1 MRVFRSLP
9 TLHGL
14 GLAVRRTGSAL
25 REVLLIAAPIAALEA
40 VGPHSPHDGTD
51 LVVLSGAALVVMLL
65 VRAAQRGWLPATQRV
80 AQAVKARS
88 LRLFRAVSPRY
99 AVAFRPT
106 AEVVPVPDRTLLT
119 PIAVLTVLLV
129 GAALLGP
136 NLFTGLSFLKTSV
149 SYTLYLVG
157 LALVWSLM
165 FVAVVAGSLAAAQWA
180 QSLGRGGRM
189 GLVAIGFAVGW
200 VGSLILLLLVPG
212 STPLA
217 VLLVVG
223 AWRARSLGGIPAQD
237 YLFCRRDAQGRART
251 VPVHVYLYRV
261 HAAIVLLLALIVVL
275 GQAQRLWL
283 PGFPRTPFL
292 FTSWLGVLATLCAVV
307 LVARAGVH
315 FQRILGG
322 RRAPPETPLTPTL
335 WIRTPQGSTEPW
347 QRIAR
352 ESGWLALPSGERP
365 AHEFDLVLGD
375 ETHPRRFVPRE
386 PINEE
391 DARFQLERR
400 FQVVMRR
407 RFRRRFHSLYKRLRA
422 DKPEEGSGYL
432 FCPHV
437 WLVPGVVRDVEPSSR
452 RGRNSGSLSGPVFY
466 GPPYAEAFP
475 HRVRRYIGSVL
486 RDLQIDIVYWEDAV
500 GWPDIQ
506 RVLGVAFEI
515 YDQRRSPLEARHFI
529 GLPRVRVVIQEEEAD
544 PDPARDPLRPRPPTL
559 KKEAPGHAR
568 ILLIVRDRGE
578 FEELDVPDPADNWI
592 RTPTLV

>member
-1 MRVFRSLP
+1 VRVFRSLP

-14 GLAVRRTGSAL
+14 GLAVRRTGTAL
-25 REVLLIAAPIAALEA
+25 REALLLAAPIAALEA

-51 LVVLSGAALVVMLL
+51 LVVLSGAVLVVL
-65 VRAAQRGWLPATQRV
+65 VLARAAQRGWLPA
-80 AQAVKARS
+80 ARS
-88 LRLFRAVSPRY
+88 AALALKQHALKLFRVISPRY

-106 AEVVPVPDRTLLT
+106 AEVVPVPDRTLLV
-119 PIAVLTVLLV
+119 PIAVLTGLLV

-136 NLFTGLSFLKTSV
+136 RLFTGLLFLKTSV
-149 SYTLYLVG
+149 SYTLYLAG
-157 LALVWSLM
+157 LALIWSLM
-165 FVAVVAGSLAAAQWA
+165 FLAVVVGSLSTAHWA
-180 QSLGRGGRM
+180 QGLSRAGRM
-189 GLVAIGFAVGW
+189 GLVPIAFALGW
-200 VGSLILLLLVPG
+200 VGSLVLLLTVPG

-217 VLLVVG
+217 VLLVLG
-223 AWRARSLGGIPAQD
+223 AWRARILGGIPAQD
-237 YLFCRRDAQGRART
+237 YLFCRRDAKGRPRT
-251 VPVHVYLYRV
+251 IPVHVYLHRI
-261 HAAIVLLLALIVVL
+261 HACVVLLLALIVVL
-275 GQAQRLWL
+275 SQAQRLWL
-283 PGFPRTPFL
+283 PAWPRTPFL
-292 FTSWLGVLATLCAVV
+292 FTTWLGVLATLCSVV

-335 WIRTPQGSTEPW
+335 WIRTPQASTEPW
-347 QRIAR
+347 QQIAR
-352 ESGWLALPSGERP
+352 ESGWLALPSSELP
-365 AHEFDLVLGD
+365 SHEFDLVLG
-375 ETHPRRFVPRE
+375 EPSHPQRFIPRE
-386 PINEE
+386 PINDE

-407 RFRRRFHSLYKRLRA
+407 RFHRHFRSLYKRLRA

-437 WLVPGVVRDVEPSSR
+437 WLVPGVVRDVEPTSR
-452 RGRNSGSLSGPVFY
+452 RGRNAGSLSGPAFY

-486 RDLQIDIVYWEDAV
+486 RDLQIDIVYWEDAI
-500 GWPDIQ
+500 GWPDLR

-544 PDPARDPLRPRPPTL
+544 PDPARDPLRPRPAAL

-578 FEELDVPDPADNWI
+578 FEELETPDPADNWI
-592 RTPTLV
+592 RTPSLV